1 MKLFFGES
9 QNSNFILPVL
19 YAAKL
24 KKPTLIY
31 GEASTG
37 KVSLAAYMY
46 ELRNEASLKFHML
59 QSTTNM
65 NKLEPLLG
73 NINNAL
79 CLADFE
85 QWSMSIVDYISPR
98 IFEMKAWMI
107 LTLSE
112 SKYESLKKF
121 FSKYNIIQESF
132 QLIYM
137 PSLRE
142 RKDDLLN
149 LARNVINE
157 AARKY
162 KLIPKNLSRGAKDFI
177 LTYPW
182 YGNFHEFNTVLMKGF
197 FNCKTDLITE
207 QDLQSFV
214 KMHPESRERSVEDF
228 ENYLR
233 EILRE
238 FKYADYGNNQKLYSI
253 MLEEADKVFI
263 KFAMQQ
269 TLNLKKACQYLGISA
284 NTFRKKYLKHYNAK

>member
-1 MKLFFGES
+1 MELFFDES
-9 QNSNFILPVL
+9 QNNNLILPVL
-19 YAAKL
+19 YAVKL

-37 KVSLAAYMY
+37 KANLAAYLSK
-46 ELRNEASLKFHML
+46 LRNEASLKFHML
-59 QSTTNM
+59 LSNTNM
-65 NKLEPLLG
+65 NKLEPLLSDL
-73 NINNAL
+73 NNAL
-79 CLADFE
+79 CLADYE

-98 IFEMKAWMI
+98 IFQIKAWMI

-112 SKYESLKKF
+112 SKYENIKKF
-121 FSKYNIIQESF
+121 FSKYNIVPESF
-132 QLIYM
+132 QLIYV

-142 RKDDLLN
+142 RKNDLLN
-149 LARNVINE
+149 LAKNVINE

-162 KLIPKNLSRGAKDFI
+162 KLIPKNLSREAKDFI

-214 KMHPESRERSVEDF
+214 KIQPESRERSIEDF

-233 EILRE
+233 EILRD
-238 FKYADYGNNQKLYSI
+238 FKYADYGNNQKLYSTI
-253 MLEEADKVFI
+253 LEEADKVFI
-263 KFAMQQ
+263 EFAMRQ
-269 TLNLKKACQYLGISA
+269 TLNLKKACQYLGISS
-284 NTFRKKYLKHYNAK
+284 NTFRKKYLKHHNAK